1 MVYDNSGVW
10 TDDDIMGL
18 HYEIASS
25 SQAWLY
31 GSTLGHEISSLTTN
45 ASRYSPSTGVTINAD
60 IVNPQ
65 AVTENNE
72 TLTLAFTHNGV
83 AVGSNQTATVS
94 LAPGQV
100 QNYAVSWTPPTTNY
114 QGYLIQA
121 TLTDVNGHVLDT
133 AYTAVDVSS
142 SWTKFPRYGF
152 VTNRGQLHPDAD
164 NEPAELVPPGWHPV
178 LRLGVETARAARRH
192 GLVTRLQL
200 GEHRQQHEL
209 PASIET
215 LHQ

>member
-72 TLTLAFTHNGV
+72 TLTLAFTI
-83 AVGSNQTATVS
+83 TASRSARTRRRRCRS
-94 LAPGQV
+94 PRSGAELRRELDA
-100 QNYAVSWTPPTTNY
+100 ATTNY

-142 SWTKFPRYGF
+142 SWTKFP
-152 VTNRGQLHPDAD
+152 A
-164 NEPAELVPPGWHPV
+164 
-178 LRLGVETARAARRH
+178 TA
-192 GLVTRLQL
+192 
-200 GEHRQQHEL
+200 
-209 PASIET
+209 S
-215 LHQ
+215 